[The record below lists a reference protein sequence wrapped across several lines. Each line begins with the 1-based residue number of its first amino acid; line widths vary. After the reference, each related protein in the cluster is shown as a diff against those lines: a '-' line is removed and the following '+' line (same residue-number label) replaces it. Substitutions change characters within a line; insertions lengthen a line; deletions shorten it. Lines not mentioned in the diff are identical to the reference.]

1 MCIRDRNHVAEIF
14 IITDM
19 GGLQHFQM
27 GELNDKKL
35 KYKEKLR
42 ENKSVM
48 RKKDSSPFLDYKK
61 CLKCEL

>member
-1 MCIRDRNHVAEIF
+1 M
-14 IITDM
+14 
-19 GGLQHFQM
+19 
-27 GELNDKKL
+27 

-42 ENKSVM
+42 ENKSIM

>member
-1 MCIRDRNHVAEIF
+1 MNSPAIEKWRAVFNYNLH
-14 IITDM
+14 M
-19 GGLQHFQM
+19 
-27 GELNDKKL
+27 NKKL